1 MCHIY
6 RLMYACGCRIK
17 DPYNFHQCVE
27 RQGTNAKCDPI
38 KVLELEKD
46 HYCAKHL
53 VGRGGVIMAFS
64 RRRRPSSE
72 DNEDHEEM
80 EEEEEEDDDDDA
92 EEEEEEEEEKE
103 DEKKTE
109 EE

>member
-38 KVLELEKD
+38 KVLELKKD
-46 HYCAKHL
+46 HYCAEHL
-53 VGRGGVIMAFS
+53 
-64 RRRRPSSE
+64 
-72 DNEDHEEM
+72 
-80 EEEEEEDDDDDA
+80 
-92 EEEEEEEEEKE
+92 
-103 DEKKTE
+103 
-109 EE
+109 